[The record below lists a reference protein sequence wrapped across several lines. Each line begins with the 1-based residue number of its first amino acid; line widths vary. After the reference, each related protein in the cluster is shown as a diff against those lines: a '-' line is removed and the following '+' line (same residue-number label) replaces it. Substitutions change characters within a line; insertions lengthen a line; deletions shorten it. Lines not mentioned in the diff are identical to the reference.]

1 MIELKKN
8 RKNPKKIKIILDYGI
23 KIQKKRTKNFHYMI
37 KIRKLAYCQL
47 VKELS
52 QPNSLS
58 C

>member
-1 MIELKKN
+1 MIKLKKN
-8 RKNPKKIKIILDYGI
+8 KKSKENKNHIRLWNKNT
-23 KIQKKRTKNFHYMI
+23 KKRTKNFHYMI

>member
-1 MIELKKN
+1 MIKLKKKSKEN
-8 RKNPKKIKIILDYGI
+8 KNHIRLWNKNT
-23 KIQKKRTKNFHYMI
+23 KKRTKNFHYMI